1 MSSKRVSRKPFDEKK
16 YFDDVFDI
24 MKSINNSIYE
34 RYPPNFD
41 FIKKQILDL
50 LRTSL
55 DVLRFSEKELKSEL
69 GSRSKNATDRI
80 YYLLEKNVNLKNK
93 LDELKDNLTKV
104 ANMDGLKVYF
114 VQIVQF
120 EKYYKGKIV
129 GGHRNK
135 SKYAEVKMK
144 DIKELCKA
152 NNIKLSR
159 VIDGKRVYYNK
170 KELLTKLKRKKII

>member
-1 MSSKRVSRKPFDEKK
+1 M
-16 YFDDVFDI
+16 
-24 MKSINNSIYE
+24 
-34 RYPPNFD
+34 
-41 FIKKQILDL
+41 
-50 LRTSL
+50 
-55 DVLRFSEKELKSEL
+55 
-69 GSRSKNATDRI
+69 
-80 YYLLEKNVNLKNK
+80 
-93 LDELKDNLTKV
+93 DELKE
-104 ANMDGLKVYF
+104 YF
-114 VQIVQF
+114 FQIVQF

-129 GGHRNK
+129 GGRRNK

>member
-1 MSSKRVSRKPFDEKK
+1 
-16 YFDDVFDI
+16 
-24 MKSINNSIYE
+24 MKSINNSIYKKWS
-34 RYPPNFD
+34 NFN
-41 FIKKQILDL
+41 FIKEQIFKL
-50 LRTSL
+50 LRTSSN
-55 DVLRFSEKELKSEL
+55 VLIFSEKELNSKLQSELQSEL
-69 GSRSKNATDRI
+69 GSRSKNATDYY
-80 YYLLEKNVNLKNK
+80 YYLLKRNVNLKNK
-93 LDELKDNLTKV
+93 LEELNKNLTKV
-104 ANMDGLKVYF
+104 TNMDELKEYF
-114 VQIVQF
+114 FQIVQF

-129 GGHRNK
+129 GGRRNK